1 MYVFFSTAK
10 VPYAENGIVR
20 KNPKASDKNPKRSDK
35 NPKRSDKNPQAS
47 DCFGQ
52 LNTPTEK
59 VVSDLNENGNI
70 LFLA

>member
-35 NPKRSDKNPQAS
+35 NPQAS
-47 DCFGQ
+47 DCVGQ